1 MHTEKELIRWVEPDT
16 DFEELYESS
25 KFQELCV
32 LAKENVNLLVSL
44 FQNLRMEELQKSLSF
59 AIATLCYFEDNIRK
73 DDRLAAVF
81 DIGKL
86 AGCAEALDKIQYSQ
100 ERKRMAYERATLHRI
115 KHLDDIISIL
125 DTNGSLTQSQIGDY
139 LGLQASTLSELMKKV
154 RQTQLVQAVPS
165 GKFLVYSLTDAGH
178 QYSFQL
184 KRHQLFSI
192 QTISKML
199 AEYLRN
205 PSTRDICRQLVVDE
219 LSETQ
224 DVLLSPNTSVTV
236 FDERE
241 GKKTRYDINQIFHIG
256 GENTENIP
264 VLVGKSSRFHV
275 SELLSNVKNQVV
287 A

>member
-86 AGCAEALDKIQYSQ
+86 AGCSEALDKIQYSQ

-154 RQTQLVQAVPS
+154 CQT
-165 GKFLVYSLTDAGH
+165 
-178 QYSFQL
+178 
-184 KRHQLFSI
+184 
-192 QTISKML
+192 
-199 AEYLRN
+199 
-205 PSTRDICRQLVVDE
+205 
-219 LSETQ
+219 
-224 DVLLSPNTSVTV
+224 
-236 FDERE
+236 
-241 GKKTRYDINQIFHIG
+241 
-256 GENTENIP
+256 
-264 VLVGKSSRFHV
+264 
-275 SELLSNVKNQVV
+275 
-287 A
+287 